1 MDKEKELL
9 LIRKTIRECLVLS
22 REQILA
28 KLETADAEY
37 IDEVKKN
44 QELAKHIALASK
56 ALDAIKESKSV
67 TAKEVEVVTEM
78 LAPVG
83 IFDPTDD
90 AVPAKEDP
98 FVDNAAAADDSLDDL
113 P

>member
-1 MDKEKELL
+1 MLDKEMELL

-44 QELAKHIALASK
+44 QELAKHMALASK
-56 ALDAIKESKSV
+56 ALDAMKESKAV
-67 TAKEVEVVTEM
+67 LAEEVKEVVADIIVNEISHGTE
-78 LAPVG
+78 LIVE
-83 IFDPTDD
+83 
-90 AVPAKEDP
+90 EDQ
-98 FVDNAAAADDSLDDL
+98 FVANTVAADDSLDDL